1 MSGRFIV
8 LEGIDGSGKSTQAE
22 ILAARLKKQGA
33 HAYLTREP
41 SDGVIG
47 KLLRRALSGELQMSE
62 QVMAA
67 LFAADRLEHL
77 TNAQTGVLR
86 YLKND
91 TQVICDRYY
100 LSTYAYQS
108 VAVDLDWTM
117 ELNKQ
122 AALMAKPDVHIFLD
136 IAVDTALARIARNR
150 EHMDIYE
157 TKERLEETRTRYL
170 EVIEK
175 LKDTENIVIINAE
188 QSPEEIARDI
198 WESVKYLF

>member
-77 TNAQTGVLR
+77 TNAQPGVLR

-117 ELNKQ
+117 ALNKQ

>member
-22 ILAARLKKQGA
+22 ILAALLKKQGA

-117 ELNKQ
+117 ALNKQ